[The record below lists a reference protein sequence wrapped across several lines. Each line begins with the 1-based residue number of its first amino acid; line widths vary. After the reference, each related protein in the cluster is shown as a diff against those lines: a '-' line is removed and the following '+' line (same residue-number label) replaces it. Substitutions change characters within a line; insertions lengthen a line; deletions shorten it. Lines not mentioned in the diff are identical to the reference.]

1 VRDRRKL
8 RRMNPQKRALIGA
21 IETIATLVVI
31 LAIIAF
37 VVWFLF
43 FAHSPLLRA

>member
-1 VRDRRKL
+1 ML
-8 RRMNPQKRALIGA
+8 RRMNPQKRALIGT
-21 IETIATLVVI
+21 IETIATLVVV